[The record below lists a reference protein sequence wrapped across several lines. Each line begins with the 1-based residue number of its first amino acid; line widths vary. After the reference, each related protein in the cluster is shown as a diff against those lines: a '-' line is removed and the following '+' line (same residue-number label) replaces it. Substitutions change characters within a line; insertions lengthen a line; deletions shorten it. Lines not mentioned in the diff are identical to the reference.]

1 MEWVFLG
8 LIVGVIALGTPVLA
22 LIAFLRSG
30 ETRRSIEALQGQIR
44 ELRAELA
51 QRAATPAPPAPAVE
65 PQVEAP
71 QQQDDLPPAIEPTSP
86 PVAPPPPLV
95 SAPPPPPAWQPA
107 PPLAA
112 PVGAPLPPLLTPA
125 SATAA
130 VAVRA
135 PTPSLEQRL
144 GARAFVWLGGITLAL
159 AAIFLVRYSI
169 EQGYLSPTVRVILAA
184 LFGAGLIVGGDR
196 MRGRDDRV
204 AQALAAAGA
213 ASLYGALFS
222 AVALYGMVPRF
233 VGGVMALVLTGFC
246 IVLSLRHGIFVAAL
260 AFVGGFVSPLVIG
273 GDAPNIPALF
283 GYLFATA
290 AGSLAVIRHRGWW
303 VLGWGVLAGTS
314 LWSLFWMV
322 LRVSDS
328 VRYGSSGQ
336 VWVGLFLVGVA
347 ALFVWATWQRV
358 REQGQPTNQVVLQL
372 WTATLVTGG
381 LLVGIA
387 IGDPLRTAGWLC
399 LGLYGAGIYALA
411 RYVPRFQNLAAL
423 PPLLSLAALS
433 MWWFARIFPPGA
445 SEIEAFG
452 PTLLVMGGGFA
463 VAAFA
468 LMWNAGRPG
477 FWAGV
482 TVGATL
488 LHFLLGWVTLG
499 GKFPGMPWSLISL
512 GLALP
517 FLAAAD
523 RLARWRGTMPGATEA
538 LGVMAAGVSFFVAAA
553 IPLELRREWI
563 TVAYAFELTAIAWI
577 GWKLDILTLRWLCWP
592 LLGTVMTRFVLNPY
606 LLDYPLGGIP
616 FLNWILWAYGLTIVA
631 FWLGGR
637 FLAAVR
643 EDPLSQTVKAST
655 VLLGFVLLTLEVRS
669 IFQPKGLAAPGVT
682 FFETATLVLAWGGF
696 ALVALYSA
704 RVSGSRVALMTW
716 RIVGALAATIA
727 ILVQVVARNP
737 IVEQVA
743 VGDTPL
749 FNGLLV
755 AYLMPALLA
764 IVALR
769 IARWADE
776 TKALPLAAITAMIL
790 GFAWVTLEVRHAF
803 DPRFAGDAAD
813 AEGVE
818 LYSYS
823 AAWLVF
829 GLGLLALGVWR
840 KVPALRHAGM
850 IMVCLVVAKVFL
862 IDMSGLQGLLRVFS
876 FLGLG
881 AALIGLGYVYRRFVF
896 AADER
901 PELAPPAPPPPAPT
915 TP

>member
-1 MEWVFLG
+1 MDGLWILLV
-8 LIVGVIALGTPVLA
+8 LIVGVVALGTPVMA

-51 QRAATPAPPAPAVE
+51 QRGPRPAVEPQAAAPPATPAPP
-65 PQVEAP
+65 
-71 QQQDDLPPAIEPTSP
+71 QDDLPPAIAPAA
-86 PVAPPPPLV
+86 APPP
-95 SAPPPPPAWQPA
+95 APPSWQPA
-107 PPLAA
+107 PPLVAPAA
-112 PVGAPLPPLLTPA
+112 DSLPPLLTPGPVPAA
-125 SATAA
+125 S
-130 VAVRA
+130 VARKPA
-135 PTPSLEQRL
+135 PSLEQWL
-144 GARAFVWLGGITLAL
+144 GARAFVWGGGVVLAL

-196 MRGRDDRV
+196 LRGRDDRV
-204 AQALAAAGA
+204 AQALTAAGA
-213 ASLYGALFS
+213 AALYGALFS
-222 AVALYGMVPRF
+222 AVALYEMVPRF
-233 VGGVMALVLTGFC
+233 MGGVLALALTAGC
-246 IVLSLRHGIFVAAL
+246 IVLSLRHGIFVAVL

-273 GDAPNIPALF
+273 GETPNILALF
-283 GYLFATA
+283 GYLLATA
-290 AGSLAVIRHRGWW
+290 AGTLAVIRHRGWW

-322 LRVSDS
+322 LRADDP
-328 VRYGSSGQ
+328 VRYGADGQ
-336 VWVGLFLVGVA
+336 IWVGLFLVGVA

-358 REQGQPTNQVVLQL
+358 REQGQPTDHVVGQV
-372 WTATLVTGG
+372 WAATLITGG

-387 IGDPLRTAGWLC
+387 VGDPLRTAGWLC

-411 RYVPRFQNLAAL
+411 RYVPRFQYLAGL
-423 PPLLSLAALS
+423 PPLLSLSALAI
-433 MWWFARIFPPGA
+433 WWFVHFWGGPTA
-445 SEIEAFG
+445 EEVDAFG

-463 VAAFA
+463 IAAFA

-488 LHFLLGWVTLG
+488 LHFLLGWYTLR
-499 GKFPGMPWSLISL
+499 GKFPAMPWSLLSL

-523 RLARWRGTMPGATEA
+523 RLARWRGSMPGATEA
-538 LGVMAAGVSFFVAAA
+538 LGVMAAGVTFFVAAA

-563 TVAYAFELTAIAWI
+563 TVAYAFQLTAIAWI
-577 GWKLDILTLRWLCWP
+577 GWKLDVLSLRWLCWP
-592 LLGTVMTRFVLNPY
+592 LLGTVMVRFVLNPY

-637 FLAAVR
+637 FLSAVR
-643 EDPLSQTVKAST
+643 QDPLSEMVKAST

-669 IFQPKGLAAPGVT
+669 IFQPSGLSAAGTT
-682 FFETATLVLAWGGF
+682 FYERATLVLAWGGF
-696 ALVALYSA
+696 ALVALHVA
-704 RVSGSRVALMTW
+704 RRTGSQVALMAW
-716 RIVGALAATIA
+716 RIVGALSAALA
-727 ILVQVVARNP
+727 ILVQSLAMNP
-737 IVEQVA
+737 IAESVR
-743 VGDTPL
+743 VGTTPL

-755 AYLMPALLA
+755 GYLLPALLA
-764 IVALR
+764 ALALR
-769 IARWADE
+769 MARQANE
-776 TKALPLAAITAMIL
+776 TRAVAIAAITAMIL
-790 GFAWVTLEVRHAF
+790 AFAWVTLEVRHVF
-803 DPRFAGDAAD
+803 DPVFAGDPFD

-818 LYSYS
+818 LYTYS

-829 GLGLLALGVWR
+829 GLGLLAIGMWR
-840 KVPALRHAGM
+840 HVPALRHAGM
-850 IMVCLVVAKVFL
+850 IMVLLVVAKVFL
-862 IDMSGLQGLLRVFS
+862 IDMSGLQGLLRVLS

-881 AALIGLGYVYRRFVF
+881 AALVGLGYAYRRFVF

-901 PELAPPAPPPPAPT
+901 PELAPPEPPPAPT